1 MNILVTGAAGY
12 IGSNFSFEIS
22 KKFKNFKIITID
34 NINDYYSKKIKLLRV
49 SKLKKNKNIEFYK
62 LDICNKKKIE
72 FLFKKYNFK
81 EVYHFAAQAGVR
93 YSEINPQAYIDSN
106 ITGFVNIISACIN
119 YKIKKFFYASSSSVY
134 GDNKDFPLKE
144 NSNLK
149 PKSFYALSKKFNEEI
164 AQIYFKNYNF
174 KSVGLRFFTVIGEAG
189 RPDMLINKY
198 LNRAFNNNSFF
209 LNNNGKGVRDFTY
222 VKDVTQILLKLRKL
236 NIVRNEIYNICSNKP
251 ESLVKVIKILKK
263 NSPKFKIEIGSKQK
277 IDVYKTHG
285 DNSKIKRIIKKLK
298 FKNFDLALMSTIE
311 WYKKNHNLLK

>member
-1 MNILVTGAAGY
+1 MNILITGAAGY

-49 SKLKKNKNIEFYK
+49 SKLKKNENIKFYK

-174 KSVGLRFFTVIGEAG
+174 KFRTIF
-189 RPDMLINKY
+189 
-198 LNRAFNNNSFF
+198 
-209 LNNNGKGVRDFTY
+209 
-222 VKDVTQILLKLRKL
+222 
-236 NIVRNEIYNICSNKP
+236 
-251 ESLVKVIKILKK
+251 
-263 NSPKFKIEIGSKQK
+263 
-277 IDVYKTHG
+277 
-285 DNSKIKRIIKKLK
+285 
-298 FKNFDLALMSTIE
+298 FKNFDNF
-311 WYKKNHNLLK
+311 Y